1 MPETNPP
8 ESPSMRELS
17 AWMQQL
23 SMQLQDRKQRQVLSI
38 RGDAAWCD
46 TMFPVIKSGHPDALV
61 LSERIAGH
69 RTLAFNRV
77 ETLLGS
83 EASMVIVDL
92 FTGLNPDLL
101 CIASGLI
108 SCGGLLVLLSPEIEH
123 YSQIEDRYGVWQDNA
138 MSENPVFAEYI
149 FNSIQNMPAS
159 GYSLIQ
165 GKALPCIADLPQ
177 AQPTALISGKTSEQT
192 GILTEINNWLLDR
205 QQSIALI
212 EADRGRG
219 KSTCLGFIVRSLIL
233 SQQMSVIVTAHSR
246 QAAAILLQQ
255 ANEHSKK
262 ALVFDFIAPDR
273 LIAEAKHAQVLIIDE
288 AAMLPYPMLQQLCNF
303 YPKVIMATTTGGY
316 EGTGQGFLLRF
327 IARLPDDQL
336 RRFKLNAPV
345 RWASSDC
352 LEAWLDNTLLLKP
365 GPGLVSINAPARISH
380 RPPAG
385 KKCGLASGSFNCRI
399 VNRASLAL
407 DLVLLEKI
415 YTLMISAHY
424 RTRPSDLRMLMENP
438 DLFIILAEN
447 NNGDLTGLVLLNRE
461 GGLPPTLCQQV
472 YLGKRRPKG
481 HLLAQMITAQAG
493 DKTFASYRGIRV
505 QRIAVLENWRRT
517 GVGSAL
523 IEAAIRYSREHQF
536 DYIGA
541 SFAFDSESAAF
552 WESCQFALVHIGF
565 AAGKSSGNHS
575 VAVLRSLNSVLDDN
589 ILQLQARIQKQLPVW
604 LCHFLQQM
612 DAASVIALLRY
623 CHFKSTMTSMEKD
636 EVDAFIL
643 GHKGFELCFASL
655 QLFVMQSI
663 AIDSENFEI
672 HQWLIE
678 KAVQNRDWVRL
689 SDSSTPKGR
698 KQMQNKL
705 RELIRGLSL
714 NVSSE
719 SN

>member
-38 RGDAAWCD
+38 RGDATWCD

-192 GILTEINNWLLDR
+192 GILAEINNWLLDR

-255 ANEHSKK
+255 ANEQSKK
-262 ALVFDFIAPDR
+262 VLEFDFFAPDR

-352 LEAWLDNTLLLKP
+352 LEAWLKSEKPRTLPK
-365 GPGLVSINAPARISH
+365 SKI
-380 RPPAG
+380 G
-385 KKCGLASGSFNCRI
+385 K
-399 VNRASLAL
+399 
-407 DLVLLEKI
+407 
-415 YTLMISAHY
+415 
-424 RTRPSDLRMLMENP
+424 
-438 DLFIILAEN
+438 
-447 NNGDLTGLVLLNRE
+447 
-461 GGLPPTLCQQV
+461 
-472 YLGKRRPKG
+472 
-481 HLLAQMITAQAG
+481 
-493 DKTFASYRGIRV
+493 
-505 QRIAVLENWRRT
+505 
-517 GVGSAL
+517 
-523 IEAAIRYSREHQF
+523 AIRYAERLWPRLLVYLDDGRLPFENNAAERAIKPVV
-536 DYIGA
+536 IGRKNWRFTGSDDGGRRTA
-541 SFAFDSESAAF
+541 VVCTFI
-552 WESCQFALVHIGF
+552 ESCRRNGVEPFAYLRHLLEVLPGYR
-565 AAGKSSGNHS
+565 GN
-575 VAVLRSLNSVLDDN
+575 VADLTPLAYKAAVLVAEPQ
-589 ILQLQARIQKQLPVW
+589 LQL
-604 LCHFLQQM
+604 
-612 DAASVIALLRY
+612 
-623 CHFKSTMTSMEKD
+623 
-636 EVDAFIL
+636 
-643 GHKGFELCFASL
+643 
-655 QLFVMQSI
+655 
-663 AIDSENFEI
+663 
-672 HQWLIE
+672 
-678 KAVQNRDWVRL
+678 
-689 SDSSTPKGR
+689 
-698 KQMQNKL
+698 
-705 RELIRGLSL
+705 
-714 NVSSE
+714 
-719 SN
+719 

>member
-1 MPETNPP
+1 MF
-8 ESPSMRELS
+8 S
-17 AWMQQL
+17 
-23 SMQLQDRKQRQVLSI
+23 VI
-38 RGDAAWCD
+38 R
-46 TMFPVIKSGHPDALV
+46 SEQEDALV
-61 LSERIAGH
+61 LSDRIAGH
-69 RTLAFNRV
+69 RTVAFNRV

-83 EASMVIVDL
+83 EASTVIVDL
-92 FTGLNPDLL
+92 FEGINADLL

-108 SCGGLLVLLSPEIEH
+108 SCGGLLVLLSPDIEH
-123 YSQIEDRYGVWQDNA
+123 WAQIEDRYGIWQDDA
-138 MSENPVFAEYI
+138 VSEKPVFAEYI
-149 FNSIQNMPAS
+149 FSSIQKIAGS
-159 GYSLIQ
+159 GYSLVEDRP
-165 GKALPCIADLPQ
+165 LPVIADLPQ
-177 AQPTALISGKTSEQT
+177 ALSTALISGKTGEQSA
-192 GILTEINNWLLDR
+192 ILAEIDSWLLDQR
-205 QQSIALI
+205 QTMALI

-233 SQQMSVIVTAHSR
+233 GHRISVIVTAHSR
-246 QAAAILLQQ
+246 QAAAVLLQQ
-255 ANEHSKK
+255 ANQHSEKD
-262 ALVFDFIAPDR
+262 LEFDFIAPDK
-273 LIAEAKHAQVLIIDE
+273 LIADRKPADVLIIDE
-288 AAMLPYPMLQQLCNF
+288 AAMLPYPMLQQLCRQ

-327 IARLPDDQL
+327 IERLPKHRL
-336 RRFKLNAPV
+336 RRFKLTAPV
-345 RWASSDC
+345 RWATGDC
-352 LEAWLDNTLLLKP
+352 LEAWLDNTLFLKP
-365 GPGLVSINAPARISH
+365 VPGLVPVDA
-380 RPPAG
+380 
-385 KKCGLASGSFNCRI
+385 LASAWFSCRM
-399 VNRASLAL
+399 VSRASLDQ
-407 DLVLLEKI
+407 DLGLLENI
-415 YTLMISAHY
+415 YTLMASAHY

-493 DKTFASYRGIRV
+493 DKTFASYRGMRV

-523 IEAAIRYSREHQF
+523 IEAAIRHSREHQF

-655 QLFVMQSI
+655 QQFVMQSI
-663 AIDSENFEI
+663 AMDSENFEI

-689 SDSSTPKGR
+689 SDSSTLKGR
-698 KQMQNKL
+698 KQMQKKL
-705 RELIRGLSL
+705 RELIGGLLL